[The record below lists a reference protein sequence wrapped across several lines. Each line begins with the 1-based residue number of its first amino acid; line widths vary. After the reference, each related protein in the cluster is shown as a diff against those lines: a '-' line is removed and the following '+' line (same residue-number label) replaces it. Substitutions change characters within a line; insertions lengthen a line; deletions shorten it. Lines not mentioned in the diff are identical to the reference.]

1 MHINSLNSI
10 IMGKYI
16 CSRLLQ
22 HFNLMETIMPV
33 VNDAKER
40 PDILGFH
47 LKCSGRFSRKDRAVH
62 KHIRLQKKPLNTFKG
77 RLEYYV
83 EKIFLKNSVVTIK
96 LWLAKK
102 VFVGTI
108 KFHLAEYF
116 CGFSLVDSSLYRK
129 RFYIRYRK
137 KLQKRRE
144 KLYKFY
150 KKQKKK
156 QIKKKD

>member
-1 MHINSLNSI
+1 
-10 IMGKYI
+10 
-16 CSRLLQ
+16 
-22 HFNLMETIMPV
+22 
-33 VNDAKER
+33 
-40 PDILGFH
+40 
-47 LKCSGRFSRKDRAVH
+47 
-62 KHIRLQKKPLNTFKG
+62 LQKKPLNTFKG

-129 RFYIRYRK
+129 RFYRLYRK

-150 KKQKKK
+150 RKQRKK
-156 QIKKKD
+156 QIKKKVLFKKVRDMILNNIKKNIK